1 MVAREVRCLPHGPDV
16 ARGGG
21 ERVAIW
27 PDREGHGPGPSR
39 IRPLRLG
46 GSRSRAELPGSPLK
60 HRWSTVE
67 SGPRGLVWTRSE
79 TLTSATWS
87 RRLRGQM
94 LGVMRASLG
103 DALGRSERASIRE
116 VPALD
121 AVLLAGRLGGVFGR
135 PGLLTAVLRPGLP
148 AWAATLRPRVNRGA
162 AARRGAGWRGG
173 EDGGGAGSGALAR
186 AIPTVTHVPGQKCYP
201 GSWLHKTS
209 MEFGPDSVSAED
221 LVRSPG

>member
-27 PDREGHGPGPSR
+27 PDREGHGPGLSR

-94 LGVMRASLG
+94 LDEMCASLG
-103 DALGRSERASIRE
+103 DGLGRRERASIRG
-116 VPALD
+116 VPGLD
-121 AVLLAGRLGGVFGR
+121 AELVAGRLGGV
-135 PGLLTAVLRPGLP
+135 LEQQALWSLR
-148 AWAATLRPRVNRGA
+148 AARVCSQLQTNRGCGC
-162 AARRGAGWRGG
+162 RRDR
-173 EDGGGAGSGALAR
+173 
-186 AIPTVTHVPGQKCYP
+186 H
-201 GSWLHKTS
+201 
-209 MEFGPDSVSAED
+209 
-221 LVRSPG
+221 